1 MVDRL
6 AAIVE
11 CSQDAIISKD
21 LDGIIQTWNRAA
33 ERIFGFT
40 AEEAIGR
47 PITILIPPDLLDE
60 EREVI
65 TRIKRGEAVKHYET
79 WRLRKDGSRIPISLT
94 VSPIINERGV
104 VVGASKIARDIRER
118 FAAHAALLGAEAR
131 QRDLQQ
137 RLVSL
142 VAASGTLFGSPKL
155 EDVVP
160 AIVVLARTMITA
172 DAYAVWR
179 FEQRDKAWQ
188 IAASW
193 GISDVFAKRL
203 VRSYSSGDEVTTVP
217 FDEPMVV
224 SSVQSVPMLEER
236 THAYREEGIQSL
248 LAAPMTIAGRAT
260 GTIVFY
266 FRHKHDFNDVE
277 VHTAKALSNLAAAAI
292 TTAELYDEQR
302 RSRERADL
310 ASRQAAFLSEAAAAL
325 ASSLEYEQT
334 LRTVANLAV
343 PEFAD
348 WCAVD
353 IVDDHGDVRRL
364 AVAHSDPVKVDM
376 ARTIQERYPE
386 DPNAPGGIGAAIRS
400 GSAAL
405 YVDITEEM
413 LAAGARDEDHRRL
426 LEALHIRSVII
437 APLTLHGRTFG
448 ALTFVFAES
457 ERRYTDDHFRFAQ
470 ELAYRA
476 ALAVENARAYR
487 QVNAANRAKDE
498 FLATLSH
505 ELRTPLNAVLG
516 WMRMLRSGA
525 ITGPKVER
533 AFEVIERNAVA
544 QLDLVEDL
552 LDVSRIITGKLRI
565 DVAQVDVA
573 AAIHSAVE
581 AILPAATAKRI
592 ALDVNM
598 PDDVPPILG
607 DAARLQQAVWNLLS
621 NAIKFTPAGGHVSVA
636 VVVVAGDLEIVV
648 RDTGEGIDRAVL
660 PYVFDRFRQADSGT
674 TRAHTGLG
682 LGLAIVRHIVE
693 LHGGRVAVTSEGKG
707 YGATFTLSLP
717 IAAERRGAASTGPRE
732 TRPSSRTALAG
743 IRALVV
749 DDDLDALEL
758 LGESLRAR
766 GVTVGV
772 ASSAQEAFDTFRRD
786 QPDIILSDIAMP
798 NEDGYAL
805 IARIRS
811 LSRDQGGE
819 VPAIAVSA
827 YARTEDRER
836 SLAAGFQMHCTKPVD
851 LDQLSASI
859 ASLVR
864 TRAA

>member
-1 MVDRL
+1 MDQF

-11 CSQDAIISKD
+11 CSQDAIISKN

-40 AEEAIGR
+40 AEEAVGR

-65 TRIKRGEAVKHYET
+65 ARIKRGEAVKHYET

-94 VSPIINERGV
+94 VSPIVNEDGV
-104 VVGASKIARDIRER
+104 VVGASKVARDIRER
-118 FAAHAALLGAEAR
+118 FAAHAALLDAEAR

-155 EDVVP
+155 ADVVP

-172 DAYAVWR
+172 DGYAVWR
-179 FEQRDKAWQ
+179 FEQRDKAWE

-193 GISDVFAKRL
+193 GISDTFAKRL
-203 VRSYSSGDEVTTVP
+203 VRSYRGGDEVTTVP
-217 FDEPMVV
+217 FEEPMAVP
-224 SSVQSVPMLEER
+224 SVQNVPMLEER
-236 THAYREEGIQSL
+236 THAYRDEGIQAL
-248 LAAPMTIAGRAT
+248 LAAPMTIAGHAT

-266 FRHKHDFNDVE
+266 FRHPHEFSDVE
-277 VHTAKALSNLAAAAI
+277 IHTAKALSNLAAAAI

-310 ASRQAAFLSEAAAAL
+310 ASRQSALLSEAAAAL

-334 LRTVANLAV
+334 LRTVVNLAV
-343 PEFAD
+343 PQFAD

-353 IVDDHGDVRRL
+353 IVDDRGGVQRL
-364 AVAHSDPVKVDM
+364 AVAHSDPAKVEM

-386 DPNAPGGIGAAIRS
+386 DPNGRGGIAAAIRT
-400 GSAAL
+400 GTPAFHA
-405 YVDITEEM
+405 DISDEM

-426 LEALHIRSVII
+426 LQALHIRSVII
-437 APLTLHGRTFG
+437 APLTVHGRTFG
-448 ALTFVFAES
+448 ALTFVYAES
-457 ERRYTDDHFRFAQ
+457 ERRYTQDDFRFTQ

-516 WMRMLRSGA
+516 WVRMLRSGA

-573 AAIHSAVE
+573 AAVHAAVE

-592 ALDVNM
+592 AVDVNI
-598 PDDVPPILG
+598 PDDVPSILG
-607 DAARLQQAVWNLLS
+607 DASRLQQAVWNLLS
-621 NAIKFTPAGGHVSVA
+621 NAIKFTPSGGHVSVT
-636 VVVVAGDLEIVV
+636 VTGSDSNLDIVV
-648 RDTGEGIDRAVL
+648 QDTGEGIEPSVL

-674 TRAHTGLG
+674 TRAHAGLG

-693 LHGGRVAVTSEGKG
+693 LHGGRASVTSEGKG
-707 YGATFTLSLP
+707 RGATFTLSLP
-717 IAAERRGAASTGPRE
+717 AAADRRGAASASRLE
-732 TRPSSRTALAG
+732 THRAAAPALAG

-766 GVTVGV
+766 GAAVSV
-772 ASSAQEAFDTFRRD
+772 AASAQEAFDAFRRERH
-786 QPDIILSDIAMP
+786 DIVLSDIAMP
-798 NEDGYAL
+798 NEDGFAL

-811 LSRDQGGE
+811 LSRDQGGD

-836 SLAAGFQMHCTKPVD
+836 SLASGFQVHCTKPVD
-851 LDQLSASI
+851 FEQLSASI